1 MVYERLCCSTAAG
14 NRSIFYKRKANFQAT
29 WLSYI
34 DAKDELRL
42 ILLLMSSNRLCSY
55 DSSLSNF
62 EDDESI
68 MRDLN
73 DKDKQ
78 ANSTQKRQKDERKCR
93 DDYGSRESR
102 SKEHRDVGRV
112 LHRSRCSRSPSE
124 KKGSRSAP
132 GCYRNS
138 SQSRICNL
146 ARHRIP
152 ESDDVSSRNRHRTF
166 ARDYQHRR
174 ECDER
179 YLCGN
184 EKQRSR
190 SECSTDALIRQSI
203 SEKLM
208 KKVNER
214 KLLWKGNNSTAKKH
228 WEEALSTCEDKK
240 SMEKF
245 RKLIG
250 MKDGN
255 GKEKEPGTSST
266 EDTTSGRK
274 QEELFNNLNKQYE
287 MARLSTHTRRGCGL
301 GYTSSP

>member
-1 MVYERLCCSTAAG
+1 LLYFFVIYIHLCCFTAAE
-14 NRSIFYKRKANFQAT
+14 NISIFYKRKANFQAA

-34 DAKDELRL
+34 DAENELRL
-42 ILLLMSSNRLCSY
+42 TLLLMSSNRLCSY
-55 DSSLSNF
+55 DSSLSNS
-62 EDDESI
+62 EDEESI
-68 MRDLN
+68 MCDIN

-78 ANSTQKRQKDERKCR
+78 ANSTQQRQKDERNCR
-93 DDYGSRESR
+93 DDHGNRESR
-102 SKEHRDVGRV
+102 SKERRDVGRV
-112 LHRSRCSRSPSE
+112 LHRSRRSRSPPDRTQ
-124 KKGSRSAP
+124 SR
-132 GCYRNS
+132 YRNS
-138 SQSRICNL
+138 SQSRICSL
-146 ARHRIP
+146 ARRRIP
-152 ESDDVSSRNRHRTF
+152 ERDDDSSRNRHHTF
-166 ARDYQHRR
+166 AREYQHRR

-190 SECSTDALIRQSI
+190 NECNSDALIRQSI

-214 KLLWKGNNSTAKKH
+214 KSLWKGNNSTAKKH

-266 EDTTSGRK
+266 EDTSSGRK

-287 MARLSTHTRRGCGL
+287 MARLSTHARRGCGL

>member
-1 MVYERLCCSTAAG
+1 
-14 NRSIFYKRKANFQAT
+14 
-29 WLSYI
+29 
-34 DAKDELRL
+34 
-42 ILLLMSSNRLCSY
+42 MSSNRLCSY

-93 DDYGSRESR
+93 DDYGSRE
-102 SKEHRDVGRV
+102 KPKQGTP
-112 LHRSRCSRSPSE
+112 PSE

-146 ARHRIP
+146 ARHRILNVMMFLLATDIALLHVII
-152 ESDDVSSRNRHRTF
+152 SI
-166 ARDYQHRR
+166 
-174 ECDER
+174 
-179 YLCGN
+179 
-184 EKQRSR
+184 RSR

-274 QEELFNNLNKQYE
+274 QENFLI
-287 MARLSTHTRRGCGL
+287 T
-301 GYTSSP
+301 